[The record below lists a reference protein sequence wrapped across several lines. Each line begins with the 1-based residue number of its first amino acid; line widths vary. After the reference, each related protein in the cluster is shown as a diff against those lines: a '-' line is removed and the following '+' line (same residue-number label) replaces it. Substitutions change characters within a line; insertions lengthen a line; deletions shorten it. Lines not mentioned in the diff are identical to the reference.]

1 MAYTLEYTAYY
12 YQQHPS
18 ASKGFS
24 GSAILGLI
32 FIIIAATIVCS
43 DSTYLTT
50 DLVCNGPPNLSDC

>member
-24 GSAILGLI
+24 GSAILGLV

-50 DLVCNGPPNLSDC
+50 DLVKFVMPF